1 MHQMN
6 MTNSIKL
13 GIVLLGSIALA
24 SCGGG
29 DKAGQQQGPPPPTP
43 VTTATVNDQEV
54 VTTDTY
60 PGVVVALNEV
70 ELRPQVGGY
79 ITAIFVA
86 DGQKVVKGQRLYE
99 IDRTKYV
106 AAYNAAKA
114 DVAVAKAN
122 RDKAK
127 KDSDRYTRLAEQ
139 DAVAKQRVDYAL
151 TDLANADSQVA
162 AAQAQLSSAANDLQ
176 RATIVSP
183 LTGTIGISQVK
194 LGALASP
201 GTTLLNT
208 VSTNNPIAVD
218 ISVNQAEIPR
228 FTKLQ
233 NTNSAVKDS
242 LFSVQLQDGSIF
254 KGLGRIVAID
264 RAVDP
269 QTGTIKVRVSY
280 PNSQGRLIAGMTV
293 NLQALNK
300 ASEHQL
306 VIPYKAVQEQL
317 GVFNVFVVGDSSKAE
332 PRNVK
337 LGKQFGQSVVISDGL
352 KQGEVIVVEGVQ
364 NVRPGA
370 KVQTGGAEQAS
381 AQQPA
386 AAAAPVKK

>member
-6 MTNSIKL
+6 TINNIKL
-13 GIVLLGSIALA
+13 GLIVLGSITLA

-29 DKAGQQQGPPPPTP
+29 DKAAQQQGPPPATP
-43 VTTATVNDQEV
+43 VTTATVTDQEV
-54 VTTDTY
+54 VTTDSY

-79 ITAIFVA
+79 VTAIFVA

-99 IDRTKYV
+99 IDRTKYI

-233 NTNSAVKDS
+233 NNNSAVKDS
-242 LFSVQLQDGSIF
+242 LFNVELQDKSIF
-254 KGLGRIVAID
+254 KGSG
-264 RAVDP
+264 
-269 QTGTIKVRVSY
+269 S
-280 PNSQGRLIAGMTV
+280 
-293 NLQALNK
+293 
-300 ASEHQL
+300 
-306 VIPYKAVQEQL
+306 
-317 GVFNVFVVGDSSKAE
+317 
-332 PRNVK
+332 
-337 LGKQFGQSVVISDGL
+337 
-352 KQGEVIVVEGVQ
+352 
-364 NVRPGA
+364 
-370 KVQTGGAEQAS
+370 
-381 AQQPA
+381 
-386 AAAAPVKK
+386 

>member
-1 MHQMN
+1 MN
-6 MTNSIKL
+6 MISNIKL
-13 GIVLLGSIALA
+13 GVIILGSIALA

-29 DKAGQQQGPPPPTP
+29 DQTAQQQGPPPATP
-43 VTTATVNDQEV
+43 VTTATVTEEDV

-79 ITAIFVA
+79 VTAIFVS
-86 DGQKVVKGQRLYE
+86 DGQKVVKGQKLYE
-99 IDRTKYV
+99 IDRTKYI
-106 AAYNAAKA
+106 ATYNAAKA
-114 DVAVAKAN
+114 DVAVSKSN

-127 KDSDRYTRLAEQ
+127 KDADRYTRLAEQ
-139 DAVAKQRVDYAL
+139 DAVARQRVDYAL
-151 TDLANADSQVA
+151 TDLANAASQVA

-218 ISVNQAEIPR
+218 ITVNQAEIPR
-228 FTKLQ
+228 FTRLQ
-233 NTNSAVKDS
+233 NTSSAVKDS

-254 KGLGRIVAID
+254 KGQGRIVAID

-269 QTGTIKVRVSY
+269 QTGTIRVRISY
-280 PNSQGRLIAGMTV
+280 PNPQGRLISGMTV
-293 NLQALNK
+293 NLKALNM
-300 ASEHQL
+300 SSGRQL

-317 GVFNVFVVGDSSKAE
+317 GMFNVYVVGDSSKAE
-332 PRNVK
+332 ARNVK
-337 LGKQFGQSVVISDGL
+337 LGKQFGQSVVVSSGL
-352 KQGEVIVVEGVQ
+352 NPGDVIVVEGVQ
-364 NVRPGA
+364 NVKPGA
-370 KVQTGGAEQAS
+370 KVQAGTPGQA
-381 AQQPA
+381 AGQQPA
-386 AAAAPVKK
+386 TAATSVKK